1 MTNLKPAK
9 SAARVGA
16 GRRNQQLQGPLSAD
30 ARQRLR
36 EAALQHQPWRF
47 STGPRSAAGKAQVAM
62 NGRLCC
68 KGELS
73 VRQQRA
79 AVADVQA
86 QMVKMA
92 GLRRQALD
100 AAAGS
105 HQRYR

>member
-1 MTNLKPAK
+1 M
-9 SAARVGA
+9 GA
-16 GRRNQQLQGPLSAD
+16 GRRNQQLQGPLSAE

-62 NGRLCC
+62 NGRRRC

-86 QMVKMA
+86 LVVKMS
-92 GLRRQALD
+92 GLRRQAIE
-100 AAAGS
+100 AATGS
-105 HQRYR
+105 R